1 MSIESET
8 FSNYSIKQDRL
19 LDYGFQPEGDRLIFR
34 DEEITL
40 SEIRVKQPIA
50 STVLTRPN
58 GERIVKINNDTMNNI
73 DLLAWKLE
81 RNGVS
86 VGSYLPKL

>member
-1 MSIESET
+1 M
-8 FSNYSIKQDRL
+8 
-19 LDYGFQPEGDRLIFR
+19 
-34 DEEITL
+34 
-40 SEIRVKQPIA
+40 KQPIA

-58 GERIVKINNDTMNNI
+58 GERIVKINDDTMNNI

-86 VGSYLPKL
+86 VGNYLPKL